1 MRDAVRQ
8 SGGRSRSISQA
19 QADETFLRALSK
31 IRQRFQEKSINTR
44 EMLQVFEEELP
55 PSLWFEGKQSLD
67 WFYQGWV
74 NGTALPRFELQ
85 AVKYT
90 PKTRGSGLTG
100 PIRPD
105 SGPHEPVTPPPVL

>member
-85 AVKYT
+85 AVEYT
-90 PKTRGSGLTG
+90 PKPRRAGVDRAIGAEHAAQDIFS
-100 PIRPD
+100 PASP
-105 SGPHEPVTPPPVL
+105 